1 MMMDYFLLLTFILV
15 LFFWWD
21 TTSKREIAIHHG
33 KLLAKKFDLQLLDES
48 IHCTKITLVRT
59 HDDWP
64 SIMRVYIFSV
74 STNTEDRL
82 HCQLTITGKS
92 LTDWFVPPYPQKN

>member
-1 MMMDYFLLLTFILV
+1 MFDYFLLLAFSLL
-15 LFFWWD
+15 LFFWRD

-48 IHCTKITLVRT
+48 IHCNKITLIRT
-59 HDDWP
+59 QNDWP
-64 SIMRVYIFSV
+64 SIRRVYFFSV

>member
-1 MMMDYFLLLTFILV
+1 MFDYFLLFLISLL

-21 TTSKREIAIHHG
+21 TITKREIAIHHG
-33 KLLAKKFDLQLLDES
+33 KLLAKKFNLQLLDES
-48 IHCTKITLVRT
+48 VHCNKITFVRT
-59 HDDWP
+59 RNDWL
-64 SIMRVYIFSV
+64 SIRRVYMFSV

-82 HCQLTITGKS
+82 NCQLTLIGKS

>member
-1 MMMDYFLLLTFILV
+1 MFDYFLLLAISLIV
-15 LFFWWD
+15 FFWWD
-21 TTSKREIAIHHG
+21 SVAKREIAIYHG
-33 KLLAKKFDLQLLDES
+33 KLLANKFHLQLLDES
-48 IHCTKITLVRT
+48 IHCNKITLIRT
-59 HDDWP
+59 QNDWP
-64 SIMRVYIFSV
+64 SIRRVYFFSV

>member
-1 MMMDYFLLLTFILV
+1 MFDYFLLLAFSLL

-48 IHCTKITLVRT
+48 IHCNKITLVRT
-59 HDDWP
+59 NDDWP
-64 SIMRVYIFSV
+64 SIQRIYIFSV
-74 STNTEDRL
+74 STNNEDRL
-82 HCQLTITGKS
+82 NCQLSLTGKS